1 MSVATP
7 AITAT
12 GRRPRFTKG
21 ERRNLL
27 TGLLFVSP
35 WLLGFLIWT
44 LYPLVS
50 SAIYSFMRY
59 DLIKPPIWIGLDNFK
74 EIFTDDPRFWT
85 VVYNT
90 IFYVGF
96 SVPLGVVAAFLMASL
111 LNTKLVLRSTFR
123 AIFYIPSIVPAVC
136 SAMVWLFIFN
146 NQYGVIN
153 NFLRAANQ
161 PIIPF
166 LSSIEW
172 AKPSLIL
179 ISLWAQGTAVVIF
192 LAALQ
197 DVPRSLYEAAT
208 VDGANAWHRFWHI
221 TLPMCSPIILYNLVM
236 SLIGAFQTF
245 LMPYL
250 LTNGGPMASTEFY
263 AMNLYRQAFEFFRMG
278 KACALAWIMAILVAV
293 MTAALFR
300 TSGRWVFYGG
310 GDR

>member
-1 MSVATP
+1 MAVATVN
-7 AITAT
+7 
-12 GRRPRFTKG
+12 RRRLSKG
-21 ERRNLL
+21 ETRSLM

-35 WLLGFLIWT
+35 WLLGFIIWT

-50 SAIYSFMRY
+50 SIFYSFTRY
-59 DLIKPPIWIGLDNFK
+59 DLVRPPIWIGLDNFK

-90 IFYVGF
+90 FFYVGI
-96 SVPLGVVAAFLMASL
+96 SVPLGVIVAFLMASL

-123 AIFYIPSIVPAVC
+123 AIFYVPSIVPTVC

-153 NFLRAANQ
+153 NLLRASGQ

-208 VDGANAWHRFWHI
+208 VDGANAFHRFWHI
-221 TLPMCSPIILYNLVM
+221 TIPMCSPIILYNLVM
-236 SLIGAFQTF
+236 SFIGAFQTF

-278 KACALAWIMAILVAV
+278 KASALAWIMAVVVAIL
-293 MTAALFR
+293 TAALFR
-300 TSGRWVFYGG
+300 TSGSWVFYSG

>member
-1 MSVATP
+1 MAVAV
-7 AITAT
+7 AS
-12 GRRPRFTKG
+12 RRRLSKG
-21 ERRNLL
+21 ETRNLI

-50 SAIYSFMRY
+50 SLYYSFTRY
-59 DLIKPPIWIGLDNFK
+59 DLVRPAIWIGLDNFR

-90 IFYVGF
+90 LYYVGL
-96 SVPLGVVAAFLMASL
+96 SVPLGVVTAFLMASL

-153 NFLRAANQ
+153 NFLRAIGR

-166 LSSIEW
+166 LSSVEW

-208 VDGANAWHRFWHI
+208 VDGANALHRFWHI
-221 TLPMCSPIILYNLVM
+221 TIPMCSPIILYNLVM

-278 KACALAWIMAILVAV
+278 KACALAWIMAVLVAIL
-293 MTAALFR
+293 TAILFR

-310 GDR
+310 GER

>member
-1 MSVATP
+1 MAVAV
-7 AITAT
+7 AN
-12 GRRPRFTKG
+12 RRRLTKG
-21 ERRNLL
+21 ETRNLIP
-27 TGLLFVSP
+27 GLLFISP

-44 LYPLVS
+44 LYPLAS
-50 SAIYSFMRY
+50 SLYYSFTRY
-59 DLIKPPIWIGLDNFK
+59 DLVRPAIWIGLDNFR

-90 IFYVGF
+90 LYYVGL
-96 SVPLGVVAAFLMASL
+96 SVPLGVVTAFLMASL

-123 AIFYIPSIVPAVC
+123 AIFYVPSIVPAVC

-153 NFLRAANQ
+153 NFLRAIGR

-166 LSSIEW
+166 LSSVEW

-208 VDGANAWHRFWHI
+208 VDGANALHRFWHI
-221 TLPMCSPIILYNLVM
+221 TIPMCSPIILYNLVM

-278 KACALAWIMAILVAV
+278 KACALAWIMAVLVAIL
-293 MTAALFR
+293 TAFLFR

-310 GDR
+310 GER

>member
-1 MSVATP
+1 
-7 AITAT
+7 
-12 GRRPRFTKG
+12 
-21 ERRNLL
+21 
-27 TGLLFVSP
+27 
-35 WLLGFLIWT
+35 LLGFLIWT
-44 LYPLVS
+44 LYPLAS
-50 SAIYSFMRY
+50 SIFYSFTRY
-59 DLIKPPIWIGLDNFK
+59 DLVRPPIWIGIGNFT

-90 IFYVGF
+90 LYYVGI
-96 SVPLGVVAAFLMASL
+96 SVPLGVIVAFLMASL
-111 LNTKLVLRSTFR
+111 LNTKMALRSAFR
-123 AIFYIPSIVPAVC
+123 AIFYVPSIVPAVC

-153 NFLRAANQ
+153 NVLRAMER

-166 LSSIEW
+166 LSSVEW

-208 VDGANAWHRFWHI
+208 VDGANAFHRFWHI
-221 TLPMCSPIILYNLVM
+221 TIPMCSPIILYNLVM
-236 SLIGAFQTF
+236 SFIGAFQTF

-263 AMNLYRQAFEFFRMG
+263 AMNLYRQAFEYFRMG
-278 KACALAWIMAILVAV
+278 KACALAWIMAVIVALL
-293 MTAALFR
+293 TAALFR
-300 TSGRWVFYGG
+300 TSGRWVFYSG
-310 GDR
+310 GDK

>member
-1 MSVATP
+1 MAVAV
-7 AITAT
+7 AN
-12 GRRPRFTKG
+12 RRRLSKG
-21 ERRNLL
+21 ETRNLI

-50 SAIYSFMRY
+50 SLYYSFTRY
-59 DLIKPPIWIGLDNFK
+59 DLVRPAIWIGLDNFR

-90 IFYVGF
+90 LYYVGL
-96 SVPLGVVAAFLMASL
+96 SVPLGVVTAFLMASL

-123 AIFYIPSIVPAVC
+123 AIFYVPSIVPAVC
-136 SAMVWLFIFN
+136 SAMVWLFIYN

-153 NFLRAANQ
+153 NFLRAMGR

-166 LSSIEW
+166 LSSVEW
-172 AKPSLIL
+172 AKPSLII

-208 VDGANAWHRFWHI
+208 VDGANAFHRFWHI
-221 TLPMCSPIILYNLVM
+221 TIPMCSPIILYNLVM

-278 KACALAWIMAILVAV
+278 KACALAWIMAVLVAIL
-293 MTAALFR
+293 TAILFR

-310 GDR
+310 GER

>member
-1 MSVATP
+1 MAVATMSRK
-7 AITAT
+7 
-12 GRRPRFTKG
+12 GLSKG
-21 ERRNLL
+21 ETRSLM

-35 WLLGFLIWT
+35 WLIGFLIWT

-50 SAIYSFMRY
+50 SIFYSFTRY
-59 DLIKPPIWIGLDNFK
+59 DLVRPPIWIGTDNFK

-90 IFYVGF
+90 LYYVGI
-96 SVPLGVVAAFLMASL
+96 SVPLGVMVAFLMASL

-123 AIFYIPSIVPAVC
+123 AIFYIPAIVPAVC

-153 NFLRAANQ
+153 NFLRASGQ

-166 LSSIEW
+166 LSSLEW

-208 VDGANAWHRFWHI
+208 VDGANAFHRFRHI
-221 TLPMCSPIILYNLVM
+221 TIPMCSPIILYNLVM
-236 SLIGAFQTF
+236 SFIGAFQTF

-278 KACALAWIMAILVAV
+278 KACALAWIMAIVVALL
-293 MTAALFR
+293 TAVLFK
-300 TSGRWVFYGG
+300 TSGGWVFYGG
-310 GDR
+310 GDK

>member
-1 MSVATP
+1 MAVA
-7 AITAT
+7 AVS
-12 GRRPRFTKG
+12 RRRLSKG
-21 ERRNLL
+21 ETRSLM

-35 WLLGFLIWT
+35 WLIGFLIWT

-50 SAIYSFMRY
+50 SIFYSFTRY
-59 DLIKPPIWIGLDNFK
+59 DLIKPPIWIGTDNFR

-90 IFYVGF
+90 LFYVGI
-96 SVPLGVVAAFLMASL
+96 SVPLGVVVAFLMASL

-123 AIFYIPSIVPAVC
+123 AIFYIPAIVPAVC
-136 SAMVWLFIFN
+136 SAMVWLFIYN

-153 NFLRAANQ
+153 NLLRSAGQ

-166 LSSIEW
+166 LSSVEW

-208 VDGANAWHRFWHI
+208 VDGATAFHRFWHI
-221 TLPMCSPIILYNLVM
+221 TIPMCSPIILYNLVM
-236 SLIGAFQTF
+236 SFIGAFQTF

-278 KACALAWIMAILVAV
+278 KACALAWIMAIVV
-293 MTAALFR
+293 AALTALLFK
-300 TSGRWVFYGG
+300 TSGSWVFYGG

>member
-1 MSVATP
+1 MAVATMSRK
-7 AITAT
+7 
-12 GRRPRFTKG
+12 GLSKG
-21 ERRNLL
+21 ETRSLI

-35 WLLGFLIWT
+35 WLIGFLIWT
-44 LYPLVS
+44 LYPLLS
-50 SAIYSFMRY
+50 SIFYSFTRY
-59 DLIKPPIWIGLDNFK
+59 DLVRPPIWIGFDNFK

-90 IFYVGF
+90 FFYVGI
-96 SVPLGVVAAFLMASL
+96 SVPLGVVVAFLMASL

-136 SAMVWLFIFN
+136 SAMVWLFIYN

-153 NFLRAANQ
+153 NLLRASGQ

-166 LSSIEW
+166 LSSVEW

-179 ISLWAQGTAVVIF
+179 IALWAQGTAVVIF

-208 VDGANAWHRFWHI
+208 VDGANAFHRFWHVTI
-221 TLPMCSPIILYNLVM
+221 PMCSPIILYNLVM
-236 SLIGAFQTF
+236 SFIGAFQTF

-278 KACALAWIMAILVAV
+278 KACALAWIMAVIVAV
-293 MTAALFR
+293 LTAALFR

>member
-1 MSVATP
+1 MAVAVRTP
-7 AITAT
+7 
-12 GRRPRFTKG
+12 RRGLSKA
-21 ERRNLL
+21 ERHSLR

-44 LYPLVS
+44 LYPLIS
-50 SAIYSFMRY
+50 SLFFSFTRY
-59 DLIKPPIWIGLDNFK
+59 DVVRAPIWIGLGNFN
-74 EIFTDDPRFWT
+74 EIFFEDLAFWT
-85 VVYNT
+85 VVKNT
-90 IFYVGF
+90 LYYVGI
-96 SVPLGVVAAFLMASL
+96 SVPLGVFVAFLMASL
-111 LNTKLVLRSTFR
+111 LNTKLLGRSFFR
-123 AIFYIPSIVPAVC
+123 AVFYIPSIVPAVC

-153 NFLRAANQ
+153 NIMRALGR

-166 LSSIEW
+166 LSSPDL

-179 ISLWAQGTAVVIF
+179 IALWAQGTAVVIF

-208 VDGANAWHRFWHI
+208 VDGANAWHKFRHI
-221 TLPMCSPIILYNLVM
+221 TIPMCSPIILYNLVM
-236 SLIGAFQTF
+236 GFISAFQTF

-263 AMNLYRQAFEFFRMG
+263 AMHLYRNAFELFRMG
-278 KACALAWIMAILVAV
+278 KACALAWIMVVVVALL
-293 MTAALFR
+293 TALLFR
-300 TSGRWVFYGG
+300 TSGNWVFYGG

>member
-1 MSVATP
+1 MT
-7 AITAT
+7 TAT
-12 GRRPRFTKG
+12 MKMRAQPKRGLSKG
-21 ERRNLL
+21 ERHRLI

-35 WLLGFLIWT
+35 WLLGFMIWT
-44 LYPLVS
+44 AYPLLS
-50 SAIYSFMRY
+50 SIVYSFARY
-59 DLIKPPIWIGLDNFK
+59 DFITQIKWIGFGNYV
-74 EIFTDDPRFWT
+74 EIFTNDFRFWT

-90 IFYVGF
+90 VYYVGF
-96 SVPLGVVAAFLMASL
+96 SVPLGVAAAFLMANL
-111 LNTKLVLRSTFR
+111 LNSKLAGRSVFR
-123 AIFYIPSIVPAVC
+123 AIFYVPSIVPAVC

-153 NFLRAANQ
+153 NVLRALGR

-166 LSSIEW
+166 LSSPEL

-197 DVPRSLYEAAT
+197 DVPRSLYEAAI
-208 VDGANAWHRFWHI
+208 VDGANGWHKFFYI
-221 TLPMCSPIILYNLVM
+221 TIPMSSPIILYNLVM

-263 AMNLYRQAFEFFRMG
+263 AMHLWRNAFELFRMG
-278 KACALAWIMAILVAV
+278 KACALAWIMFVVVATLTAI
-293 MTAALFR
+293 LFR

-310 GDR
+310 DR

>member
-1 MSVATP
+1 MAVA
-7 AITAT
+7 AAS
-12 GRRPRFTKG
+12 RRRLSKG
-21 ERRNLL
+21 ETRNLI

-44 LYPLVS
+44 LYPLAS
-50 SAIYSFMRY
+50 SLYYSFTRY
-59 DLIKPPIWIGLDNFK
+59 DLVRPAIWIGLDNFK

-90 IFYVGF
+90 LYYVGL
-96 SVPLGVVAAFLMASL
+96 SVPLGVVTAFLMASL

-153 NFLRAANQ
+153 NFLRAIGR

-166 LSSIEW
+166 LSSVEW

-208 VDGANAWHRFWHI
+208 VDGANALHRFWHI
-221 TLPMCSPIILYNLVM
+221 TIPMCSPIILYNLVM

-278 KACALAWIMAILVAV
+278 KACALAWIMAVLVAIL
-293 MTAALFR
+293 TAILFR

-310 GDR
+310 GER

>member
-1 MSVATP
+1 MAVATMSRK
-7 AITAT
+7 
-12 GRRPRFTKG
+12 GLSKG
-21 ERRNLL
+21 EARNLI

-44 LYPLVS
+44 LYPLAS
-50 SAIYSFMRY
+50 SIFYSFTRY
-59 DLIKPPIWIGLDNFK
+59 DLVRPPIWIGIGNFT

-90 IFYVGF
+90 LYYVGI
-96 SVPLGVVAAFLMASL
+96 SVPLGVIVAFLMASL
-111 LNTKLVLRSTFR
+111 LNTKMALRSAFR
-123 AIFYIPSIVPAVC
+123 AIFYVPSIVPAVC

-153 NFLRAANQ
+153 NVLRAMER

-166 LSSIEW
+166 LSSVEW

-208 VDGANAWHRFWHI
+208 VDGANAFHRFWHI
-221 TLPMCSPIILYNLVM
+221 TIPMCSPIILYNLVM
-236 SLIGAFQTF
+236 SFIGAFQTF

-263 AMNLYRQAFEFFRMG
+263 AMNLYRQAFEYFRMG
-278 KACALAWIMAILVAV
+278 KACALAWIMAVIVALL
-293 MTAALFR
+293 TAALFR
-300 TSGRWVFYGG
+300 TSGRWVFYSG
-310 GDR
+310 GDK

>member
-1 MSVATP
+1 MAVA
-7 AITAT
+7 AAT
-12 GRRPRFTKG
+12 KRRLSRG
-21 ERRNLL
+21 ETRSLI

-50 SAIYSFMRY
+50 SVYYSFTRY
-59 DLIKPPIWIGLDNFK
+59 DLVRPAIWIGLGNYQEMF
-74 EIFTDDPRFWT
+74 FDDARFWT

-90 IFYVGF
+90 IYYVGL
-96 SVPLGVVAAFLMASL
+96 SVPLGVMTAFLMASL

-153 NFLRAANQ
+153 NVLRAAGR

-208 VDGANAWHRFWHI
+208 VDGANALHRFWHI
-221 TLPMCSPIILYNLVM
+221 TIPMCSPIILYNLVM
-236 SLIGAFQTF
+236 SFIGAFQTF

-263 AMNLYRQAFEFFRMG
+263 AMNLYRQAFEFGRMG
-278 KACALAWIMAILVAV
+278 KACALAWVMALVVAV
-293 MTAALFR
+293 LTALLFR
-300 TSGRWVFYGG
+300 SSGSWVFYGG